1 MGKDSASRGVIYST
15 FFFIDIVQCANPLQW
30 ELQDNKLETLI
41 GTCLKYIDNGAIA
54 RC

>member
-1 MGKDSASRGVIYST
+1 MDAASRGVIYST
-15 FFFIDIVQCANPLQW
+15 FFFIDIVLCVNPLEWQ
-30 ELQDNKLETLI
+30 LQDDKLETLI